1 MNKAAFYPILGLLIF
16 LSSCQSEKK
25 PEIDAILYNATIYTA
40 DKDFSQASAIAINAD
55 TIVEVGSK
63 ELLKKYKTT
72 DRIDVRGNV
81 ILPGLIDA
89 HAHFYGFGLQ
99 QNRVDLTGSKSIKE
113 VVMRLTNFRLNR
125 TDVQFFVGRGWDQN
139 LWEDKKFPNRRLL
152 DQAFPFSPVIL
163 TRVDGHALL
172 ANKVA
177 LEMAGIDE
185 NTKVSGGEIFKDE
198 KGNLTGVLI
207 DNAMELVYDIIPD
220 PDVDQKTEALK
231 NAEKYTTARGLTSI
245 VDAGLDKS
253 VIDII
258 DSLQQKGELKTRLY
272 TMMSNT
278 PENIDYYI
286 ENGIYKTKRLN
297 VRSVKV
303 YADGALGSRGAA
315 LKEPYSDRENHF
327 GSMII
332 DLDEFRKLSEKLAD
346 SDLQMNTHAIGDSAN
361 YVVLN
366 QYDKI
371 LEGQSD
377 RRWRVEHAQ
386 ILDDPDFNYF
396 DGENILASVQPTHA
410 TSDMYW
416 AEDRLGEERIK
427 NSYAYKKLL
436 DQSGRIALGTD
447 FPIEKVNPMLTFY
460 AAVSRQDVESFPEDG
475 FQTQNALSRE
485 DALRGMT
492 IWAAYANF
500 EENEKGSLEPGKF
513 ADMTIIDRDIIEV
526 PVSEIP
532 ETQVLRTYIG
542 GERVFPKELKSE

>member
-1 MNKAAFYPILGLLIF
+1 MNKLAFYPLLGLLFF

-25 PEIDAILYNATIYTA
+25 TKIDAILYNATIYTA

-63 ELLKKYKTT
+63 ELLKKYKAT

-81 ILPGLIDA
+81 VLPGLIDA
-89 HAHFYGFGLQ
+89 HAHFYGLGLQ
-99 QNRVDLTGSKSIKE
+99 QNRVDLTGTKSMKE
-113 VVMRLTNFRLNR
+113 VLMRLNNFRLNR

-139 LWEDKKFPNRRLL
+139 LWEDKEFPNRRLL
-152 DQAFPFSPVIL
+152 DQAFPFKPVIL

-185 NTKVSGGEIFKDE
+185 NTEISGGEILKDE
-198 KGNLTGVLI
+198 RGNLTGVLI
-207 DNAMELVYDIIPD
+207 DNAMDFAYDIIPD
-220 PDVDQKTEALK
+220 PDVEQKVEALK
-231 NAEKYTTARGLTSI
+231 KAEKHTTSRGLTSI

-253 VIDII
+253 IIDII
-258 DSLQQKGELKTRLY
+258 DSLQQRGELKTRLY

-315 LKEPYSDRENHF
+315 LKEPYNDRENHF
-327 GSMII
+327 GSMLI
-332 DLDEFRKLSEKLAD
+332 DLDEFRALSEKLAD

-366 QYDKI
+366 QYNKV

-386 ILDDPDFNYF
+386 ILDGPDFDYF

-416 AEDRLGEERIK
+416 AEERLGEKRIK

-436 DQSGRIALGTD
+436 DQSGTIALGTD
-447 FPIEKVNPMLTFY
+447 FPIEKVNPILTFY

-475 FQTQNALSRE
+475 FQAQNALSRE
-485 DALRGMT
+485 EALRGMT

-513 ADMTIIDRDIIEV
+513 ADMTIIDRDIMEV

-532 ETQVLRTYIG
+532 ETKVLRTYIG
-542 GERVFPKELKSE
+542 GERIFPKELKSE